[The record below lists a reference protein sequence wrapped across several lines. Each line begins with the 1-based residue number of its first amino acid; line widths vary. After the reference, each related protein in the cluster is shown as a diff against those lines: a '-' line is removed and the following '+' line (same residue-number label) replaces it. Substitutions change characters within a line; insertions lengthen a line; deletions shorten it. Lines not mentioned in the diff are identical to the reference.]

1 MIDLHVH
8 FPMRLLGE
16 VEAPRDVIKG
26 MTKVLGR
33 KDGKVRA
40 AVLAIAARLLNFRDW
55 DGTWRVTPELLE
67 RGEVSIACSVL
78 YRPFSELDLDEPFA
92 APPESAY
99 YPKLLE
105 LLEATER
112 EVEKTGGVIVRTA
125 ADLERTELRDVHCI
139 EGGFH
144 LGATPDEITANV
156 HELADRGVLYITLAH
171 LFWRRVAT
179 NAPALPFLADSVYN
193 IDFPQ
198 DQGAALSELGEAA
211 VRAMYERRVLVDIS
225 HMREDAIKET
235 FELIEA
241 LDAQTG
247 RDPRSYP
254 VIASHS
260 AYRFGGQKYNVSDH
274 TIVKIAA
281 RGGVIGLIFAQ
292 HQMNDGL
299 RRGETETLAESM
311 EILARHIDAIGP
323 QHVALGSDLDGFIK
337 PTLGGVENAADLK
350 PRAEA
355 LRARYPAEA
364 DAILDGNARRVIE
377 ARFATPAA

>member
-1 MIDLHVH
+1 
-8 FPMRLLGE
+8 
-16 VEAPRDVIKG
+16 
-26 MTKVLGR
+26 
-33 KDGKVRA
+33 
-40 AVLAIAARLLNFRDW
+40 
-55 DGTWRVTPELLE
+55 
-67 RGEVSIACSVL
+67 
-78 YRPFSELDLDEPFA
+78 
-92 APPESAY
+92 
-99 YPKLLE
+99 
-105 LLEATER
+105 
-112 EVEKTGGVIVRTA
+112 
-125 ADLERTELRDVHCI
+125 
-139 EGGFH
+139 
-144 LGATPDEITANV
+144 
-156 HELADRGVLYITLAH
+156 
-171 LFWRRVAT
+171 
-179 NAPALPFLADSVYN
+179 
-193 IDFPQ
+193 
-198 DQGAALSELGEAA
+198 
-211 VRAMYERRVLVDIS
+211 
-225 HMREDAIKET
+225 MREDAIKET

-350 PRAEA
+350 PLAAA

-364 DAILDGNARRVIE
+364 DAILEDNARRVIE